1 MANKL
6 TNEEQFLVDN
16 FRQGLNM
23 FRLETTRS
31 GMIDVIEDIY
41 KNSRVMSQGILG
53 GEHYYLLLIPSEVT
67 FGDLAEVIHSEKH
80 KHYLRQ
86 DCNTQT
92 IWEYEFR
99 VGR

>member
-6 TNEEQFLVDN
+6 TNEERFLVDN

-86 DCNTQT
+86 DYNTQT
-92 IWEYEFR
+92 FWECESR